1 MSIRRSTEEIQYEK
15 MMIFLE
21 KLLKYGSIVFTTVFS
36 TLVITFGVL
45 FFQDRKSMQEERT
58 AMQESYNNK
67 VKSLE
72 EQINALKV
80 QSQETINQTQNKT
93 ESEIL
98 AFKKS
103 ANGEVTNVKNNANS
117 EISKIKI
124 SATDLALKE
133 SAKQVDNVFKQDKI
147 QKIIENKATDAIQE
161 KIPELVTTQI
171 NAQSEGILKIASWA
185 SMYRQGSFYD
195 NLNHLR
201 NFEVWLNEEFKD
213 PDYKQRVRNLNYQI
227 EQEYNNEAR
236 ARVWSIDLEKL
247 HLYDKDIPEKAT
259 HKEAADIIQS
269 KIYSGENL
277 HTRCERIHLLNK
289 LLGTS
294 YRCFDSFRP

>member
-15 MMIFLE
+15 MLAFWE
-21 KLLKYGSIVFTTVFS
+21 KLLKYCAGAFSI
-36 TLVITFGVL
+36 LVITFGVL
-45 FFQDRKSMQEERT
+45 FYQDRS
-58 AMQESYNNK
+58 
-67 VKSLE
+67 
-72 EQINALKV
+72 ALKEDMKEMKDTYNEKV
-80 QSQETINQTQNKT
+80 TNLGKQIDDLKNQSQETINETQNKT
-93 ESEIL
+93 ESEIT
-98 AFKKS
+98 AFKKLAS
-103 ANGEVTNVKNNANS
+103 GEVTNVKNNANS

-185 SMYRQGSFYD
+185 SMYRQGSYYD
-195 NLNHLR
+195 NQNHLK

-213 PDYKQRVRNLNYQI
+213 PIYQQKVRNLNYQI
-227 EQEYNNEAR
+227 EREYNNEAMSKI
-236 ARVWSIDLEKL
+236 WSIDLEKL
-247 HLYDKDIPEKAT
+247 HQYDKDIPDNASK
-259 HKEAADIIQS
+259 KEAADIIQS

-289 LLGTS
+289 LLGTAYS
-294 YRCFDSFRP
+294 CFDSFRP